1 MEVRKCG
8 ASETAF
14 EAPDIVHLKLVGSVT
29 LDECV
34 LINDAHLGWGEG
46 RSHVF
51 YMIDL
56 SELADIPAAV
66 RRAASETV
74 KMLPLRGTVIYN
86 SPLRARVLGKLLL
99 TAGNLFRRGAAPN
112 PVEFVDTEDDARA
125 WVEIRRRQ
133 IASDSA
139 S

>member
-14 EAPDIVHLKLVGSVT
+14 EPPDIVHLKLVGSVT

-34 LINDAHLGWGEG
+34 LINEAHLRWGQD
-46 RSHVF
+46 RVHVF

-56 SELADIPAAV
+56 SELADIPAVV

-74 KMLPLRGTVIYN
+74 KLLPLRGTVIYN

-99 TAGNLFRRGAAPN
+99 TAGNLFRRGGAAPN
-112 PVEFVDTEDDARA
+112 PVQFVDTEADARA
-125 WVEIRRRQ
+125 WVSSRRLQ
-133 IASDSA
+133 IVDE
-139 S
+139 

>member
-8 ASETAF
+8 ASETSF
-14 EAPDIVHLKLVGSVT
+14 EPPDIVHLKLVGSVT
-29 LDECV
+29 MDECL
-34 LINDAHLGWGEG
+34 LINEAHLTWGQD

-74 KMLPLRGTVIYN
+74 KLLPLRGTVIYN

-112 PVEFVDTEDDARA
+112 PVEFVDTEIDART
-125 WVEIRRRQ
+125 WVSLRRRQ
-133 IASDSA
+133 ITEE
-139 S
+139 